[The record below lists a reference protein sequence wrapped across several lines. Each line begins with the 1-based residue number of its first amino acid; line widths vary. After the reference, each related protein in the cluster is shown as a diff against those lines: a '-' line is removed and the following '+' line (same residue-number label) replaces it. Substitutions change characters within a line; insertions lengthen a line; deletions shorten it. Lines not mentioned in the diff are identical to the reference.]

1 MKWRFA
7 VALASF
13 VMLASAFSA
22 IASENVDVDTSTKMT
37 ALDNY
42 LLAKTELERQS
53 VMGVTPYVSDVEGS
67 FTYVDGPYLRYQ
79 DDGSPPGPD
88 HMPWGSHYVSDVMYT
103 PPHNPGGWYSYDA
116 TGGAGKFG
124 TGDTHESFI
133 GDQNGNGDLEWVAGF
148 SYRPWGEDGIDN
160 DGDGC
165 VDEKT
170 YGDWDGQVGC
180 DLIPD
185 QITYYETGG
194 LGDAGGDDGDLLS
207 NVDWYSGQQQT
218 EIWRAFVSPKWMA
231 YQLRGFMYY
240 PQMAGEFVSYYAFE
254 ESNKV
259 NANPEMDNDRSDYYV
274 GNIDARGFPSRAPAN
289 YACAA
294 GYQLYMGITF
304 LREDGWVVTSFEL
317 REFYDDHDWNMD
329 GDKIDA
335 IAAYYAVDPLTGK
348 CRNNAVNTGVQGTLP
363 RNSGEIL
370 TPSYTMESRDSRDWD
385 QDGSFDAVTMLYHE
399 INTTWNLKGKIYTS
413 VTFTASVPSWGFG
426 WWGVYSDSYQNQPH
440 PLKFGG
446 AFSKYMGYEEGY
458 YHAFFFLTS
467 DEDGN
472 RHTEPPHYDISYGS
486 PSGTPGGVCVQ
497 VIAREAHLEIAGV
510 KLMNNK
516 ADGNGDDD
524 TADMLVLVY
533 CPDES
538 GGGGE
543 YIVENTSKFAK
554 GLYQDPIPYIA
565 VVGLVYYSA
574 DGTDSNGLCIMP
586 FANSE
591 VYLHDDAN
599 GDLLVESI
607 WYHVY
612 YWIDI
617 DNLAPGFVPG
627 YTRTNHENSHGRPTG
642 HPSKMTYA
650 I

>member
-1 MKWRFA
+1 M
-7 VALASF
+7 
-13 VMLASAFSA
+13 
-22 IASENVDVDTSTKMT
+22 
-37 ALDNY
+37 
-42 LLAKTELERQS
+42 
-53 VMGVTPYVSDVEGS
+53 
-67 FTYVDGPYLRYQ
+67 
-79 DDGSPPGPD
+79 
-88 HMPWGSHYVSDVMYT
+88 
-103 PPHNPGGWYSYDA
+103 DA
-116 TGGAGKFG
+116 TGGVGKFG
-124 TGDTHESFI
+124 TGDTHESHI
-133 GDQNGNGDLEWVAGF
+133 GDQNGNGVLEWVAGF

-194 LGDAGGDDGDLLS
+194 LGDAGGDDGNLLS
-207 NVDWYSGQQQT
+207 NVDWYSSEQTT

-231 YQLRGFMYY
+231 YQLRGFTYY
-240 PQMAGEFVSYYAFE
+240 PQMAGEFVSYYANE
-254 ESNKV
+254 ELNKL
-259 NANPEMDNDRSDYYV
+259 NANPEMDDDKSDWYV
-274 GNIDARGFPSRAPAN
+274 GNIDARGFPSRAPSN

-317 REFYDDHDWNMD
+317 REYYDDHDWNMD
-329 GDKIDA
+329 GDKNDEV
-335 IAAYYAVDPLTGK
+335 AAYYAVDPLTGK
-348 CRNNAVNTGVQGTLP
+348 CRNNAVNTGVQGNLP

-370 TPSYTMESRDSRDWD
+370 TPSYTFDAKDSRDWGL
-385 QDGSFDAVTMLYHE
+385 DGASTEITRLYHD
-399 INTTWNLKGKIYTS
+399 INTTWHLKGKIYTS
-413 VTFTASVPSWGFG
+413 VTFTAPVPSWGFG
-426 WWGVYSDSYQNQPH
+426 WWAVYSVSVQNQAY

-446 AFSKYMGYEEGY
+446 AFSKNLGAAEGY

-472 RHTEPPHYDISYGS
+472 RHTEPPHYEIGYGYPTGS
-486 PSGTPGGVCVQ
+486 PGGVCVQ
-497 VIAREAHLEIAGV
+497 VLALEAYLEYAGV

-524 TADMLVLVY
+524 TADMLILVF

-538 GGGGE
+538 GGGGG
-543 YIVENTSKFAK
+543 YIIENTSKFAN

-565 VVGLVYYSA
+565 VVGVVYYSSS
-574 DGTDSNGLCIMP
+574 GTDSNGLCIMP
-586 FANSE
+586 YANSE
-591 VYLHDDAN
+591 ATLHDDADGN
-599 GDLLVESI
+599 LIVDS
-607 WYHVY
+607 WYHAY

-617 DNLAPGFVPG
+617 DNLVPGFVPG
-627 YTRTNHENSHGRPTG
+627 RTQTKHDTGPDRPTG
-642 HPSKMTYA
+642 HPSKMNNL